1 VLHAD
6 WRRHAKTIGQLEAA
20 AASHGSA
27 SLPVKNRELWTET
40 PQRLQ
45 ALLTELDKL
54 RLSFREE
61 WRYLDHAGA
70 ALDQQVSRIRMLPF
84 AHSCVGFDRMVRDL
98 ARAKGKEVELRIE
111 GGEVELDRSI
121 LEGLK
126 DPLRHLIRNAVD
138 HGIEKPED
146 RKRAKKPARGVI
158 VASAALRGGQV
169 EVMVS
174 DDGQGLAKDAIVRR
188 AQKMNLPIPTSDQQL
203 LDLVFA
209 EGFSTAADA
218 VSLVSGRGIGLDVV
232 RTQIKALHGEVD
244 AHSVPGKGMRFRMV
258 VPLTLTLLRVL
269 LVKACQQIFAVSNN
283 YVHKLL
289 RLRQNEVLWVGERP
303 MILVDGLP
311 IPLQPLGEVLALPQ
325 TPIKGWPGKRPV
337 LVLKSE
343 HRIAAFLVDELLA
356 EQEVMV
362 KSLGTRVQR
371 LPNIA
376 GAVILPD
383 GYVALTLHVADLL
396 LRQGALT
403 SGQGSLIQKVRADG
417 ELDRKRRRILV
428 VDDSVTTRSLEKSL
442 LEAAG
447 FVVELASDGVQGW
460 ERVQAGGIDLVLSDV
475 DMPLLNGFQL
485 TQTIRKSDQFRALP
499 VILITSNDD
508 VRSRERGLSAGASAY
523 LTKGNLDQNVLMN
536 LIEQLL

>member
-1 VLHAD
+1 
-6 WRRHAKTIGQLEAA
+6 
-20 AASHGSA
+20 
-27 SLPVKNRELWTET
+27 
-40 PQRLQ
+40 
-45 ALLTELDKL
+45 
-54 RLSFREE
+54 
-61 WRYLDHAGA
+61 
-70 ALDQQVSRIRMLPF
+70 
-84 AHSCVGFDRMVRDL
+84 
-98 ARAKGKEVELRIE
+98 
-111 GGEVELDRSI
+111 
-121 LEGLK
+121 
-126 DPLRHLIRNAVD
+126 
-138 HGIEKPED
+138 
-146 RKRAKKPARGVI
+146 
-158 VASAALRGGQV
+158 
-169 EVMVS
+169 
-174 DDGQGLAKDAIVRR
+174 
-188 AQKMNLPIPTSDQQL
+188 
-203 LDLVFA
+203 
-209 EGFSTAADA
+209 
-218 VSLVSGRGIGLDVV
+218 
-232 RTQIKALHGEVD
+232 
-244 AHSVPGKGMRFRMV
+244 MRFRMV

-403 SGQGSLIQKVRADG
+403 SGQGSLMCPYHAW
-417 ELDRKRRRILV
+417 
-428 VDDSVTTRSLEKSL
+428 TYA

>member
-1 VLHAD
+1 
-6 WRRHAKTIGQLEAA
+6 
-20 AASHGSA
+20 
-27 SLPVKNRELWTET
+27 
-40 PQRLQ
+40 
-45 ALLTELDKL
+45 
-54 RLSFREE
+54 
-61 WRYLDHAGA
+61 
-70 ALDQQVSRIRMLPF
+70 
-84 AHSCVGFDRMVRDL
+84 
-98 ARAKGKEVELRIE
+98 
-111 GGEVELDRSI
+111 
-121 LEGLK
+121 
-126 DPLRHLIRNAVD
+126 
-138 HGIEKPED
+138 
-146 RKRAKKPARGVI
+146 
-158 VASAALRGGQV
+158 
-169 EVMVS
+169 
-174 DDGQGLAKDAIVRR
+174 
-188 AQKMNLPIPTSDQQL
+188 
-203 LDLVFA
+203 
-209 EGFSTAADA
+209 
-218 VSLVSGRGIGLDVV
+218 
-232 RTQIKALHGEVD
+232 
-244 AHSVPGKGMRFRMV
+244 MV

>member
-1 VLHAD
+1 
-6 WRRHAKTIGQLEAA
+6 
-20 AASHGSA
+20 
-27 SLPVKNRELWTET
+27 
-40 PQRLQ
+40 
-45 ALLTELDKL
+45 
-54 RLSFREE
+54 
-61 WRYLDHAGA
+61 
-70 ALDQQVSRIRMLPF
+70 
-84 AHSCVGFDRMVRDL
+84 
-98 ARAKGKEVELRIE
+98 
-111 GGEVELDRSI
+111 
-121 LEGLK
+121 
-126 DPLRHLIRNAVD
+126 
-138 HGIEKPED
+138 
-146 RKRAKKPARGVI
+146 
-158 VASAALRGGQV
+158 
-169 EVMVS
+169 
-174 DDGQGLAKDAIVRR
+174 
-188 AQKMNLPIPTSDQQL
+188 
-203 LDLVFA
+203 
-209 EGFSTAADA
+209 
-218 VSLVSGRGIGLDVV
+218 
-232 RTQIKALHGEVD
+232 
-244 AHSVPGKGMRFRMV
+244 
-258 VPLTLTLLRVL
+258 
-269 LVKACQQIFAVSNN
+269 
-283 YVHKLL
+283 
-289 RLRQNEVLWVGERP
+289 

>member
-1 VLHAD
+1 
-6 WRRHAKTIGQLEAA
+6 
-20 AASHGSA
+20 
-27 SLPVKNRELWTET
+27 
-40 PQRLQ
+40 
-45 ALLTELDKL
+45 
-54 RLSFREE
+54 
-61 WRYLDHAGA
+61 
-70 ALDQQVSRIRMLPF
+70 
-84 AHSCVGFDRMVRDL
+84 
-98 ARAKGKEVELRIE
+98 
-111 GGEVELDRSI
+111 
-121 LEGLK
+121 
-126 DPLRHLIRNAVD
+126 
-138 HGIEKPED
+138 
-146 RKRAKKPARGVI
+146 
-158 VASAALRGGQV
+158 
-169 EVMVS
+169 
-174 DDGQGLAKDAIVRR
+174 
-188 AQKMNLPIPTSDQQL
+188 
-203 LDLVFA
+203 
-209 EGFSTAADA
+209 
-218 VSLVSGRGIGLDVV
+218 
-232 RTQIKALHGEVD
+232 
-244 AHSVPGKGMRFRMV
+244 
-258 VPLTLTLLRVL
+258 
-269 LVKACQQIFAVSNN
+269 
-283 YVHKLL
+283 
-289 RLRQNEVLWVGERP
+289 
-303 MILVDGLP
+303 
-311 IPLQPLGEVLALPQ
+311 
-325 TPIKGWPGKRPV
+325 
-337 LVLKSE
+337 
-343 HRIAAFLVDELLA
+343 LVDELLA

>member
-1 VLHAD
+1 
-6 WRRHAKTIGQLEAA
+6 
-20 AASHGSA
+20 
-27 SLPVKNRELWTET
+27 
-40 PQRLQ
+40 
-45 ALLTELDKL
+45 
-54 RLSFREE
+54 
-61 WRYLDHAGA
+61 
-70 ALDQQVSRIRMLPF
+70 
-84 AHSCVGFDRMVRDL
+84 MVRDL

-111 GGEVELDRSI
+111 GGDVELDRSI

-146 RKRAKKPARGVI
+146 RKRVKKPARGVI

-343 HRIAAFLVDELLA
+343 HRIAAFLVDELL
-356 EQEVMV
+356 
-362 KSLGTRVQR
+362 GRT
-371 LPNIA
+371 
-376 GAVILPD
+376 G
-383 GYVALTLHVADLL
+383 
-396 LRQGALT
+396 
-403 SGQGSLIQKVRADG
+403 
-417 ELDRKRRRILV
+417 
-428 VDDSVTTRSLEKSL
+428 
-442 LEAAG
+442 
-447 FVVELASDGVQGW
+447 SDGQESGEVGCSAFPTSP
-460 ERVQAGGIDLVLSDV
+460 ER
-475 DMPLLNGFQL
+475 
-485 TQTIRKSDQFRALP
+485 
-499 VILITSNDD
+499 
-508 VRSRERGLSAGASAY
+508 
-523 LTKGNLDQNVLMN
+523 
-536 LIEQLL
+536 